1 MDTRFL
7 RRVTELACL
16 GFLFGASIFPAAA
29 QEGPKLYVFTSGSLG
44 GFPKAALGVTSAPV
58 MRAAGSNVELAQMSF
73 GFPPAAPRGGPV
85 FNFRSEGRSFRFAS
99 SRCASGCVY

>member
-7 RRVTELACL
+7 RRVSWLACL

-44 GFPKAALGVTSAPV
+44 GFPKAALQIGGTGQH
-58 MRAAGSNVELAQMSF
+58 RLGAGQLLRDQ
-73 GFPPAAPRGGPV
+73 
-85 FNFRSEGRSFRFAS
+85 AS
-99 SRCASGCVY
+99 QGQRDV

>member
-7 RRVTELACL
+7 RRVAELACL

-44 GFPKAALGVTSAPV
+44 GFSRSRLSRKLGRGVGLKANVFQSA
-58 MRAAGSNVELAQMSF
+58 R
-73 GFPPAAPRGGPV
+73 
-85 FNFRSEGRSFRFAS
+85 GRSRIVNS
-99 SRCASGCVY
+99 I